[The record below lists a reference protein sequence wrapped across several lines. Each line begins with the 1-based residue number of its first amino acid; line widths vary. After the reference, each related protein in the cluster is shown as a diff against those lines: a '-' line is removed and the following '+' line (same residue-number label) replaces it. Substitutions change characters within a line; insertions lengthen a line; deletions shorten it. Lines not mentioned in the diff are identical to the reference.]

1 MNKTGRIAL
10 GVTSAFFIGL
20 AAAMVVASVSLAWL
34 YGTQRDSDG
43 YVTSSV
49 VSLTADGY
57 AISSANID
65 LESLPEG
72 WIPSK
77 LLGEFR
83 VKAVSETGSD
93 LFMGVG
99 PVADVEAYL
108 DGVEHSDVVRYGER
122 SGATYVEQPGDRT
135 PELPS
140 AQDFWTTTTE
150 GPGLLSLDWQP
161 EEGSWALVVMNSDG
175 SSGVDVSTSIGV
187 DTPWLPIGMVVTAI
201 GALLTGALAAVTA
214 VVALRRP
221 KTPVVQVTNEPSIEQ
236 LAG

>member
-10 GVTSAFFIGL
+10 GVTSALFIGL
-20 AAAMVVASVSLAWL
+20 AAALVVASVSLAWL

-43 YVTSSV
+43 YVTSSA

-65 LESLPEG
+65 LDSLPEG
-72 WIPSK
+72 WIPSN

-83 VKAVSETGSD
+83 VKAVSESGSD
-93 LFMGVG
+93 LFIGVG
-99 PVADVEAYL
+99 PVADVGAYL
-108 DGVEHSDVVRYGER
+108 DGVEHSDVVRYAER
-122 SGATYVEQPGDRT
+122 SGATYVEQAGDKA
-135 PELPS
+135 PELPG

-150 GPGLLSLDWQP
+150 GTGLLSLDWQP

-175 SSGVDVSTSIGV
+175 SAGVNVSTSIGV
-187 DTPWLPIGMVVTAI
+187 DTPWLPIGMVVTGI
-201 GALLTGALAAVTA
+201 GALLTGALAAITA

-221 KTPVVQVTNEPSIEQ
+221 KRPITQVTNEPTLEQ
-236 LAG
+236 VAG

>member
-10 GVTSAFFIGL
+10 GVTSVFLVGL
-20 AAAMVVASVSLAWL
+20 AAALLVASASLAWL
-34 YGTQRDSDG
+34 YGAHRDSDG

-57 AISSANID
+57 AITSADID

-72 WIPSK
+72 WIPSN

-108 DGVEHSDVVRYGER
+108 DGVGHSDVVSYGVP
-122 SGATYVEQPGDRT
+122 SGATYVEHPGDEV
-135 PELPS
+135 PEAPS
-140 AQDFWTTTTE
+140 AQKFWTATTE

-175 SSGVDVSTSIGV
+175 SEGVDVATTVGV
-187 DTPWLPIGMVVTAI
+187 DTPWLPIGMVVTGM

-221 KTPVVQVTNEPSIEQ
+221 KAPTAQAVEEPTLEQV
-236 LAG
+236 AG